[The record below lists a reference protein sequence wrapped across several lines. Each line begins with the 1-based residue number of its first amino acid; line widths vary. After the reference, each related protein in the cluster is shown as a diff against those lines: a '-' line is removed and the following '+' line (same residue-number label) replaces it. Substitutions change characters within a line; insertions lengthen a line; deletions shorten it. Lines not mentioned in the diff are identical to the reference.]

1 MLLNIIIIVLRE
13 TLEASILIS
22 VMLSISKTNGIAI
35 SWLSLALLA
44 GIVGGVL
51 YAINLATISELLD
64 YVGQEVTNAFILC
77 LIYCALVIVCW
88 GQYLASAMWLR
99 VLPLCMG
106 AGVALA
112 ITREGGELIVFYS
125 GFMQGGAS
133 LVNAITSGFI
143 GLTVGMSA
151 GALCFY
157 ALISLSLYKAK
168 MAHLVMLSLIAGGV
182 LLQASLL
189 FIQADWLSY
198 NMPVWDS
205 SNIMSETSI
214 IGQIAY
220 AVFGYEATPSI
231 ASVFSYVFAIVFI
244 VGGLLMLANNNK
256 QSITNNPEKYT
267 ES

>member
-35 SWLSLALLA
+35 SWLLLALLA

-51 YAINLATISELLD
+51 YAVNLATISELLD

-106 AGVALA
+106 VGVALA

-133 LVNAITSGFI
+133 FINAITSGFI

-157 ALISLSLYKAK
+157 ALTSLSLHRAK
-168 MAHLVMLSLIAGGV
+168 IAHLVILSLIAGGV

-189 FIQADWLSY
+189 LIQADWLSY

-205 SNIMSETSI
+205 SKIMSETSI
-214 IGQIAY
+214 MGQIAY

-231 ASVFSYVFAIVFI
+231 ASVFTYLFAIIFI
-244 VGGLLMLANNNK
+244 VGGLFILANSKK
-256 QSITNNPEKYT
+256 QSIKNNPEKG
-267 ES
+267 SHS